1 MHAKHTPSLC
11 SYTGA
16 RYSWRADDP
25 GRLQSIPV
33 LGFRP
38 LRGLSPSQLDVFLAP
53 LRSLMPTTNASHNF
67 VFAGYRALL
76 GQYTYQQLARYP
88 AILYVPYQVSVMS
101 FYEQYSMGIP
111 ILAPSARLLTEWHM
125 QYRMVS
131 ELTWSLVFG
140 TASRKGV
147 IPRHPSVPEAEEPF
161 DPNDEDSEAAVRHW
175 LGFADFYVYP
185 HIVLFDS
192 WADLAEKLREE
203 CGAPAPRRRLLPL
216 HSLTLPRAPFFA
228 ERVDFAAV
236 SQRML
241 QHSEVLSRELSS
253 TWAAVIERARA
264 ARASERPRLS
274 GSFEDRM

>member
-1 MHAKHTPSLC
+1 
-11 SYTGA
+11 
-16 RYSWRADDP
+16 
-25 GRLQSIPV
+25 V

-53 LRSLMPTTNASHNF
+53 LRSLMPTMNISQNF

-76 GQYTYQQLARYP
+76 GQYTYEQLARYP

-203 CGAPAPRRRLLPL
+203 SCAQARAEVRFRFALLSPDFL
-216 HSLTLPRAPFFA
+216 PPYTWQRGSISLPFRSACCNTARFFRASSAARGQPFSSALVQRAPPSGRA
-228 ERVDFAAV
+228 SLAP
-236 SQRML
+236 
-241 QHSEVLSRELSS
+241 SRTACEC
-253 TWAAVIERARA
+253 ARAPHERASA
-264 ARASERPRLS
+264 LVPPS
-274 GSFEDRM
+274 